1 MSRPRSPPGR
11 PWPRPARTAMAVRA
25 GRLAGRVSRR
35 AGMGAGV
42 TIGGRVALGVAPGV
56 SGELAAGREG
66 VVVSGTNGKTTTTRL
81 LVAALEASGAGVLS
95 NETGANLASGVASAL
110 ASGASGARPVL
121 EVDEA
126 ALPRV
131 IAALD
136 PHLVVLTNLSRDQLD
151 RHGEAGTV
159 PGRWRQLLA
168 SPPGPP

>member
-1 MSRPRSPPGR
+1 HRSV
-11 PWPRPARTAMAVRA
+11 RTALAIRA

-35 AGMGAGV
+35 TGMGAGV
-42 TIGGRVALGVAPGV
+42 TIGGRVALAVAPGV
-56 SGELAAGREG
+56 IGELAAGRG
-66 VVVSGTNGKTTTTRL
+66 AVVVSGTNGKTTTTRL

-95 NETGANLASGVASAL
+95 NDTGANLASGVASAL

-136 PHLVVLTNLSRDQLD
+136 PHLLALTNLSRHQLD
-151 RHGEAGTV
+151 RHGALR
-159 PGRWRQLLA
+159 PLP
-168 SPPGPP
+168 SPR